1 MEYSHKKALVKAK
14 TRHHNLPLLLIQKV
28 FKTKNEAFKDLCM
41 GYHKLK
47 LQKFYSKLLPV
58 IINGENHY
66 KTNLRTVIRYWYE
79 IKDESK
85 WFVRILRNII
95 TQTAIQPQIALWRM
109 KMYRP
114 PKLFTNPKIKLGLN
128 QLVKVVMNNQELD
141 TIRAFWDME
150 KCQMK
155 LDMSLEFD
163 DDSTEKKQTTN

>member
-1 MEYSHKKALVKAK
+1 M
-14 TRHHNLPLLLIQKV
+14 
-28 FKTKNEAFKDLCM
+28 
-41 GYHKLK
+41 
-47 LQKFYSKLLPV
+47 
-58 IINGENHY
+58 
-66 KTNLRTVIRYWYE
+66 
-79 IKDESK
+79 
-85 WFVRILRNII
+85 FVRILRNII